1 MAPVAYRHGL
11 VLGKFLPPHGGHHEL
26 VDHALARCDRVTVL
40 VLGSVTERIPLPLR
54 REWMKARHPRAR
66 VVAGWDELPI
76 DFEDPH
82 VHDLHIELMERLLN
96 EPIDAVFTGEAYG
109 HMLAERWGVA
119 HVLRQRSGRISGTQV
134 RADPAAFWDQLTPP
148 VRAYLCRR
156 VVITGAE
163 STGTTT
169 LARALAERLDTQW
182 VPEVGRAVT
191 EARGLDHP
199 WTDADF
205 AMIAR
210 RQQRDEDRAASRS
223 GPILVCDTDALATCI
238 WQERYRGRST
248 ADVEAIAASRTYDLT
263 VLTADDIPFVQDGY
277 RDGEHIRG
285 WMTQRFRERLRQP
298 WIEVRGT
305 VEERVKAVLTA
316 LSSTA

>member
-1 MAPVAYRHGL
+1 MARRHGL
-11 VLGKFLPPHGGHHEL
+11 VLGKFLPPHAGHHG
-26 VDHALARCDRVTVL
+26 VDFALERCERVTVL
-40 VLGSVTERIPLPLR
+40 VLGSRTEGIPLHLR
-54 REWMKARHPRAR
+54 REWMRARHPGAR
-66 VVAGWDELPI
+66 VVAGWDEIPV

-82 VHDLHIELMERLLN
+82 VHDLHIELMERLLD
-96 EPIDAVFTGEAYG
+96 EPIDVVFTGEAYG
-109 HMLAERWGVA
+109 DLLAERWGVA
-119 HVLRQRSGRISGTQV
+119 HERHQRSGLISGTLV

-148 VRAYLCRR
+148 VRAHLCRR

-169 LARALAERLDTQW
+169 LARALAARLNTRW

-191 EARGLDHP
+191 EQRGLEHR
-199 WTDADF
+199 WSDADF

-210 RQQRDEDRAASRS
+210 RQCNDEDRAARTS

-238 WQERYRGRST
+238 WQERHRGRST
-248 ADVEAIAASRTYDLT
+248 ADVEAIAAARSPALT

-277 RDGEHIRG
+277 RDGEHLRG

-298 WIEVRGT
+298 WIEVRGS
-305 VEERVKAVLTA
+305 VEERVEAVITA

>member
-1 MAPVAYRHGL
+1 MAHRHGL

-26 VDHALARCDRVTVL
+26 VDHALTRCERVTVL
-40 VLGSVTERIPLPLR
+40 VLGSVTEGIPLPLR
-54 REWMKARHPRAR
+54 REWMRARHPAAR
-66 VVAGWDELPI
+66 IVAGWDEIPV

-96 EPIDAVFTGEAYG
+96 EPVDAVFTGEAYG
-109 HMLAERWGVA
+109 DLLAERWGVE
-119 HVLRQRSGRISGTQV
+119 HVRLQRDGLISGTQV
-134 RADPAAFWDQLTPP
+134 RADPAAHWDRLTPP
-148 VRAYLCRR
+148 VRAYLTRR

-169 LARALAERLDTQW
+169 LARALAERLGTAW

-199 WTDADF
+199 WCDADF

-210 RQQRDEDRAASRS
+210 RQQADEDRAAHAC
-223 GPILVCDTDALATCI
+223 GPTLVCDTDALATCI
-238 WQERYRGRST
+238 WQERYTGRST
-248 ADVEAIAASRTYDLT
+248 ADVEAIAASRHYALT

-298 WIEVRGT
+298 WIEVRGS
-305 VEERVKAVLTA
+305 VEERVETVLTA
-316 LSSTA
+316 LSSTVTS

>member
-1 MAPVAYRHGL
+1 VAYRHGL

-26 VDHALARCDRVTVL
+26 IDHALAQCERVTVL
-40 VLGSVTERIPLPLR
+40 VLASKTERIPLPLR
-54 REWMKARHPRAR
+54 REWLKARHPAAR

-82 VHDLHIELMERLLN
+82 VHDLHIELMERLLV

-109 HMLAERWGVA
+109 HLLAERWGVE
-119 HVLRQRSGRISGTQV
+119 HVLRERSGRISGTQV

-169 LARALAERLDTQW
+169 LAQALAARLNTTW

-191 EARGLDHP
+191 EQRGLHHP
-199 WTDADF
+199 WTAADF

-210 RQQRDEDRAASRS
+210 RQQRDEDRAALSS

-238 WQERYRGRST
+238 WQERYLGRST
-248 ADVEAIAASRTYDLT
+248 ADVEAIAASRTYALT

-285 WMTQRFRERLRQP
+285 WMTQRFRERLRHP
-298 WIEVRGT
+298 WIEVGGT
-305 VEERVKAVLTA
+305 VSERVEAVLTA

>member
-1 MAPVAYRHGL
+1 MANRRHGL

-26 VDHALARCDRVTVL
+26 VDYALTQCERVTVL
-40 VLGSVTERIPLPLR
+40 VLGSKTERIPLHLR
-54 REWMKARHPRAR
+54 REWMRARHPGAR
-66 VVAGWDELPI
+66 VVAGWDEIPV
-76 DFEDPH
+76 DFDDPH

-96 EPIDAVFTGEAYG
+96 EPIDAVFTGEGYG
-109 HMLAERWGVA
+109 DLLARRWGVE
-119 HVLRQRSGRISGTQV
+119 HVCHPRSGLISGTQV

-148 VRAYLCRR
+148 VRAYLARR

-169 LARALAERLDTQW
+169 LARALAERLDTNW

-191 EARGLDHP
+191 EARGIDYE

-210 RQQRDEDRAASRS
+210 RQQRDEDRAARIS
-223 GPILVCDTDALATCI
+223 GPVLVCDTDALATCI
-238 WQERYRGRST
+238 WQERYLGRST
-248 ADVEAIAASRTYDLT
+248 ADVEAIAASRRYALT

-277 RDGEHIRG
+277 RDGEHIRA

-305 VEERVKAVLTA
+305 VEERVEAVLTA